1 MNMMKKPSKFVDFAL
16 NVGSAIHKLLDASE
30 IAISD
35 KEQCFYIVL
44 DNVHHLSNLDSDLTT
59 NLLQLSQVRSYYL
72 QYLYIT
78 SSIKVFLYI
87 LQHSCR
93 RIKVLALSECQ
104 LPVSVGDMRHQCV
117 RFPAYTGPQL
127 AGIVL
132 QHLRR
137 ALDTHGIDTQQQG
150 SDAAV
155 EDILL
160 TITTNMQPGSASSG
174 INPES
179 IREGVLTAVVHSVRD
194 SLITCFTT
202 VLNVALPLLTS
213 VFTHPIVLYEASIS
227 CFVAL
232 YGATPNE
239 LLRNIT

>member
-1 MNMMKKPSKFVDFAL
+1 MR
-16 NVGSAIHKLLDASE
+16 I
-30 IAISD
+30 
-35 KEQCFYIVL
+35 
-44 DNVHHLSNLDSDLTT
+44 SNLDSDLTT

-104 LPVSVGDMRHQCV
+104 LPVSVGDMRDQCV

-132 QHLRR
+132 QLLRR

-160 TITTNMQPGSASSG
+160 TITTNMQPASASSG
-174 INPES
+174 GRPHCSGALSPRFPDRMLHHCAECSAALIN
-179 IREGVLTAVVHSVRD
+179 
-194 SLITCFTT
+194 
-202 VLNVALPLLTS
+202 
-213 VFTHPIVLYEASIS
+213 
-227 CFVAL
+227 
-232 YGATPNE
+232 
-239 LLRNIT
+239 

>member
-87 LQHSCR
+87 VQHSCR
-93 RIKVLALSECQ
+93 RIKVLGLSECQ
-104 LPVSVGDMRHQCV
+104 LPVSVGICATSACASPPTLGPSWRASCCSTCV
-117 RFPAYTGPQL
+117 G
-127 AGIVL
+127 
-132 QHLRR
+132 H
-137 ALDTHGIDTQQQG
+137 
-150 SDAAV
+150 
-155 EDILL
+155 
-160 TITTNMQPGSASSG
+160 
-174 INPES
+174 
-179 IREGVLTAVVHSVRD
+179 
-194 SLITCFTT
+194 
-202 VLNVALPLLTS
+202 
-213 VFTHPIVLYEASIS
+213 
-227 CFVAL
+227 
-232 YGATPNE
+232 
-239 LLRNIT
+239 